1 MSTALLQPQLPGLT
15 ALQCCCWA
23 DGLGRLV
30 VFLPCSVTW
39 SSASL
44 PGGRRRLGT
53 SEMGQVRELNL
64 SG

>member
-1 MSTALLQPQLPGLT
+1 MSAALFQPQLLGLT
-15 ALQCCCWA
+15 ALQCWRWA
-23 DGLGRLV
+23 DGLGCLV

-53 SEMGQVRELNL
+53 SEMVRELNL